1 MHGPILVPVDGS
13 AASTRALDHA
23 VTLAVALHTRV
34 EIASV
39 VDLGQLDFY
48 DGMYHTPDEVEALT
62 RRLRTDVL
70 EHARARVPA
79 GVEHH
84 AVLLRGPVART
95 LLQHAAEMGAGLIVV
110 GRTGKGALER
120 LIEGSVSRALAFQSA
135 VPVLLV
141 S

>member
-1 MHGPILVPVDGS
+1 MHGPFLVPVDGS
-13 AASTRALDHA
+13 PASLRALDHA
-23 VTLAVALHTRV
+23 VTLAAALHTRV

-79 GVEHH
+79 GIDHH
-84 AVLLRGPVART
+84 AVLLRGPIVRT
-95 LLQHAAEMGAGLIVV
+95 LLQHAAEINAGLFVL

-120 LIEGSVSRALAFQSA
+120 LVDGSVSRALAFRA
-135 VPVLLV
+135 PLPVLLV